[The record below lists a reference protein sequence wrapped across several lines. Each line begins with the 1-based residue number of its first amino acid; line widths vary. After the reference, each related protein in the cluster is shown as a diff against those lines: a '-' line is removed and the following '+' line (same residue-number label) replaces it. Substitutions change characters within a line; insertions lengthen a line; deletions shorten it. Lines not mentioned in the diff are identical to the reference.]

1 MNIVLDNIIF
11 SLQKSGGITVV
22 WKEFLT
28 RLCVIPKLNIYLINY
43 TNSNVSIRFCGE
55 NINEILR
62 KAFFFRLKRYINPRI
77 PLKEQFIF
85 HSSYYRTSSS
95 KYAINITTVH
105 DVTYEYFSHGLERMV
120 HCWQKYRAIRRS
132 DYIICISNNTKA
144 DLLKFL
150 PEINCDKIKVVYNGV
165 SDDYFVIHDENKRTS
180 NLPFLTDTYV
190 LFVGGR
196 AGYKNFQLVVDAI
209 FETSLNLVIVG
220 GLLTGKERFYLE
232 EKLGSRYKYVGNI
245 SNIQLNIL
253 YNNAFCLLYP
263 SAYEGFG
270 IPVVEAQKA
279 GCPVIAYN
287 NSSIPEII
295 GDSSLLIDNLSVNDI
310 NEKISLLLDKSVREE
325 IVKRGLQ
332 NAQRFTW
339 EKNNKQIYDIY
350 QEAFRSKL

>member
-95 KYAINITTVH
+95 KYAIN
-105 DVTYEYFSHGLERMV
+105 
-120 HCWQKYRAIRRS
+120 
-132 DYIICISNNTKA
+132 IICISNNTKA